1 MGRNEVYLVVNEKG
15 KPYIAQMDEL
25 YLEPDGTLLCTFGGD
40 EPLPAFFVAEETS
53 AVE

>member
-1 MGRNEVYLVVNEKG
+1 MGPNDRFLVVNAQG
-15 KPYIAQMDEL
+15 KLYIACTDEL

-40 EPLPAFFVAEETS
+40 EPLPAFFIAEETS